1 MSVWAVV
8 VAAGGGQRFD
18 PVRLKQHE
26 KVGSWRVQDLSLR
39 AARSVAEGV
48 VLVTRKEF
56 ADEPEPL
63 ADLVVAGGATR
74 SASVRCGLDA
84 LPEDCDIVIVHDAA
98 RPLAS
103 PELFVAVLEAV
114 AAGADAAI
122 PGVAVTDTIKRVA
135 DGQVVGTID
144 RDDLVAVQTPQAFRL
159 GALRAAHAGGPEATD
174 DAALVELA
182 GGHVVVV
189 PGDPANL
196 KITTKEDLAV
206 VGMRIG

>member
-26 KVGSWRVQDLSLR
+26 QVGSWRVQDLSMR

-56 ADEPEPL
+56 TDEPEPL

-74 SASVRCGLDA
+74 SASVRCGLEV
-84 LPEDCDIVIVHDAA
+84 LPEDCDIVVVHDAA

-103 PELFVAVLEAV
+103 AELFAAVVGAV
-114 AAGADAAI
+114 RAGADAAI
-122 PGVAVTDTIKRVA
+122 PGVAVSDTIKRVT
-135 DGQVVGTID
+135 DGQVAETID
-144 RDDLVAVQTPQAFRL
+144 RDGLVAVQTPQAFRL
-159 GALRAAHAGGPEATD
+159 HALRAAHAGGPEATD
-174 DAALVELA
+174 DAALVEAAA
-182 GGHVVVV
+182 GQVVVV
-189 PGDPANL
+189 PGDPTNL
-196 KITTKEDLAV
+196 KITTKDDLAV
-206 VGMRIG
+206 VGMRIR